1 VRDAANPK
9 RAATISSRGEATPSA
24 MPAIVMKPYNPVVPI
39 NFKRG
44 PADDEHPCGA
54 CQPVALYFDL

>member
-24 MPAIVMKPYNPVVPI
+24 MPAIVMKPFNPVVPI

-44 PADDEHPCGA
+44 PADD
-54 CQPVALYFDL
+54 